1 MKTPIKNFQNFVNET
16 EELSPEEQTELGS
29 MGFPSVSNTDRW
41 DELVEQIE
49 ALGSELQEILDEAGG
64 VDANGDAEMALS
76 SLRMAVDELRHVDLN
91 AY

>member
-16 EELSPEEQTELGS
+16 EELSAEDQTELGS

-64 VDANGDAEMALS
+64 GDDAEMALS
-76 SLRMAVDELRHVDLN
+76 SLLMALDELRHVELN
-91 AY
+91 DY

>member
-16 EELSPEEQTELGS
+16 EELSAEDQTELGS

-64 VDANGDAEMALS
+64 GDDAEMALS
-76 SLRMAVDELRHVDLN
+76 SLRMAVDELRHVELN
-91 AY
+91 DY